1 VLGER
6 KFEFVEGDG
15 EISSLGTEEIEE
27 DKILNGKQS
36 PFWKGEG
43 KGKGW
48 GEDGG
53 ERVERNLFREELEPV
68 AEINQSAWM
77 SFTKA
82 RVAVKPQ
89 ARPGPSQDQK
99 PSKDPKPS
107 SWLKGRMLDPV
118 TGVPMKRSNMTVD
131 AETAE
136 IILTNFN
143 KMPGD
148 DNRLGASRG
157 HR

>member
-1 VLGER
+1 MGER

-36 PFWKGEG
+36 PFWKG
-43 KGKGW
+43 KGW
-48 GEDGG
+48 GLDG
-53 ERVERNLFREELEPV
+53 ERVERNLFQEEKEPV

-89 ARPGPSQDQK
+89 TRPEPQPRPEQSQ
-99 PSKDPKPS
+99 DPKPS